1 MCGITL
7 LINKNKDSNIDLD
20 AFVRMNNSIEHRGP
34 DSEGYAVVSSNLEH
48 KITNTLSNN
57 TETKFDY
64 KLIFGF
70 RRLSILD
77 LSSSGNQPMLY
88 NNKYLIVF
96 NGEIYNF
103 IELRDEL
110 ISKGYTFKTNT
121 DTEVIA
127 ASYDYWGSKCLN
139 KFNGMWAITLLNLAN
154 GEMFISRDRYG
165 VKPLYYYEDNNIICF
180 VSEIKQLKHLLKE
193 LFKPNTNRIEQK
205 FELETEEYGKETDF
219 DKVYRFPNASY
230 TTFNIS
236 TPNFITK
243 KYYELPPIPEEEE
256 YSESK
261 ALTLAEKYFNLL
273 EDAVKLRLRSDV
285 KIGTCLSGGL
295 DSSSIAYLINKSF
308 EAEGI
313 RELQKT
319 FSLVFTDNTTK
330 YCDESEYVDIVAKI
344 LNLDKHYIEPSLE
357 DVTEYYPKVVY
368 HMDNIQH
375 SSLMSYCFTYKLVHD
390 CDVKVTLDGQG
401 ADELQ
406 GGYTYYLL
414 NYFTHLKTKEL
425 YHNYKL
431 FKDIPG
437 AKKYIAQGLV
447 FNLFKKIGLSSI
459 IKFILSKL
467 KFKTDPFLKVNEALR
482 RDFNCN
488 LQTLLHYGDRGSMM
502 HSVESRFPFLDYRM
516 VEFWHSL
523 PSCYKIHDG
532 YTKYIARKAFDKK
545 LPDSIVWRRDKK
557 GWEIPQLLWLKN
569 GLYKLLI
576 EEQDNSKILKK
587 LNIRFDPGL
596 NIFSELNSKQI
607 RKLIKSL
614 NLVLWESIYFNSKK

>member
-7 LINKNKDSNIDLD
+7 LINKNKDSKIDLD

-34 DSEGYAVVSSNLEH
+34 DSEGYAVVTNNLEYE
-48 KITNTLSNN
+48 ISDSLSNN
-57 TETKFDY
+57 TKSDL

-77 LSSSGNQPMLY
+77 LSSLGNQPMLY
-88 NNKYLIVF
+88 KNKYLIVF

-103 IELRDEL
+103 IELRNEL
-110 ISKGYTFKTNT
+110 SIKGYTFNTNT

-127 ASYDYWGSKCLN
+127 ASYDYWGVKCLN
-139 KFNGMWAITLLNLAN
+139 KFNGMWAITLLNLTN
-154 GEMFISRDRYG
+154 GEIFISRDRFG
-165 VKPLYYYEDNNIICF
+165 VKPLYYYEDSNVICC
-180 VSEIKQLKHLLKE
+180 VSEIKQLKHYLKE
-193 LFKPNTNRIEQK
+193 SFKANTNRIKQQFEQ
-205 FELETEEYGKETDF
+205 ETEEFGNETDF

-230 TTFNIS
+230 TIFNIS
-236 TPNFITK
+236 TPYFEIK
-243 KYYELPPIPEEEE
+243 KYYELPPLPQEEE

-261 ALTLAEKYFNLL
+261 AITLADNYYSLL
-273 EDAVKLRLRSDV
+273 KDAVKLRLRSDV

-308 EAEGI
+308 EDQGI
-313 RELQKT
+313 KEMQKT
-319 FSLVFTDNTTK
+319 FSLVFTENDTK
-330 YCDESEYVDIVAKI
+330 YCDESGFIDSIAER
-344 LNLDKHYIEPSLE
+344 LNLDKHYIEPTLNE
-357 DVTEYYPKVVY
+357 VIDYYPKVVY

-390 CDVKVTLDGQG
+390 QMVKVTLDGQG

-406 GGYTYYLL
+406 GGYTYYLT
-414 NYFTHLKTKEL
+414 NFFTNIKTKDL
-425 YHNYKL
+425 KYNYKL

-447 FNLFKKIGLSSI
+447 FNLLKNLGLSSI
-459 IKFILSKL
+459 IKFILTKL

-516 VEFWHSL
+516 VEFWHTL
-523 PSCYKIHDG
+523 PSCYKIHNG
-532 YTKYIARKAFDKK
+532 YTKYIARKAFDQK
-545 LPDSIVWRRDKK
+545 LPDNIVWRRDKK
-557 GWEIPQLLWLKN
+557 GWELPQKTWLENGLLKN
-569 GLYKLLI
+569 INNTIINGKFLYKI
-576 EEQDNSKILKK
+576 GK
-587 LNIRFDPGL
+587 LNTFNKAKNDL
-596 NIFSELNSKQI
+596 SNKNIKTIIKCFNAELWHKTF
-607 RKLIKSL
+607 
-614 NLVLWESIYFNSKK
+614 FNS